1 MTRSTSEPTAAS
13 RSGSDSA
20 AQTLTATSHA
30 FTLTASAED
39 RRIARLAAAAV
50 ALSAVEAAFPSPLPG
65 VKPGIANIVVLL
77 VLHQYGW
84 RTAIWISL
92 LRVLVGS
99 LLLGSF
105 LSPAFALSFAG
116 ACCSL
121 AVLGLSRFLPGAW
134 FGPVTQSVLAA
145 LAHTA
150 GQIALAYFWLIPHA
164 GLAYFIPF
172 LAAAALIFGAVNGV
186 ICAKLLCA
194 QSAGAPMPLAAR
206 GT

>member
-1 MTRSTSEPTAAS
+1 MTRSTSE
-13 RSGSDSA
+13 
-20 AQTLTATSHA
+20 LA
-30 FTLTASAED
+30 FNLVANAED

-84 RTAIWISL
+84 RTALWISL
-92 LRVLVGS
+92 LRVVVSS

-121 AVLGLSRFLPGAW
+121 VALGATRLLPRAW

-150 GQIALAYFWLIPHA
+150 GQVALAYFWLIPHA

-172 LAAAALIFGAVNGV
+172 FAGAALVFGTVNGL
-186 ICAKLLCA
+186 ICAKLLRTHEL
-194 QSAGAPMPLAAR
+194 GAAIAPLATAR
-206 GT
+206 AA

>member
-1 MTRSTSEPTAAS
+1 MPTTRSIFEPAAATQS
-13 RSGSDSA
+13 
-20 AQTLTATSHA
+20 TFELTAE
-30 FTLTASAED
+30 AED
-39 RRIARLAAAAV
+39 HRIARLAAAAV

-84 RTAIWISL
+84 RTALWISL
-92 LRVLVGS
+92 LRVVVSS

-105 LSPAFALSFAG
+105 LSPGFVLSFTG

-121 AVLGLSRFLPGAW
+121 AALGVARLLPRAW

-145 LAHTA
+145 LAHMA
-150 GQIALAYFWLIPHA
+150 GQVALAYLWLIPHA

-172 LAAAALIFGAVNGV
+172 LAAAALVFGAINGV
-186 ICAKLLCA
+186 ICAKLLRA
-194 QSAGAPMPLAAR
+194 HDDSALAPAALR
-206 GT
+206 TA

>member
-1 MTRSTSEPTAAS
+1 MTRSTFKSVEPAQSCITSDAPRPNPANAPVSFKAS
-13 RSGSDSA
+13 P
-20 AQTLTATSHA
+20 
-30 FTLTASAED
+30 ED
-39 RRIARLAAAAV
+39 RHIARLAAAAV
-50 ALSAVEAAFPSPLPG
+50 ALSAAEAAFPSPLPG

-77 VLHQYGW
+77 VLYQHGW
-84 RTAIWISL
+84 RTAVWISL
-92 LRVLVGS
+92 LRVLVSS

-105 LSPAFALSFAG
+105 LSPGFALSLAG

-121 AVLGLSRFLPGAW
+121 AALGLSRLLPSVW

-145 LAHTA
+145 LAHTG

-186 ICAKLLCA
+186 ICARLLRA
-194 QSAGAPMPLAAR
+194 QSIGIPAPLCVQ
-206 GT
+206 GV